1 MNVTRRT
8 VAGVLALALSLLGV
22 IGTAPVRAAVTW
34 NVAVVVYDSINA
46 TCGGRS
52 IVASLQGGETDV
64 QEALADL
71 QTGANRIAAA
81 GDGQLAFTVIRAG
94 TLTGDLTPTGD
105 GCWPAPSDIA
115 YPTGFDSVYVLYEA
129 DADPDAPINPWGG
142 LSYACHGCPLYAT
155 NPIWDGGQDWFDTGY
170 NVGIFIHELG
180 NNLTAYYQAKFGS
193 TQVPSLYADQSRY
206 RFTSWYDDWYGGR
219 LYDTWTGDYVGLE
232 PHVWA
237 SGTPTSGTVVTSPPP
252 SPPAKP
258 CRNPNS
264 NSQACRP

>member
-8 VAGVLALALSLLGV
+8 VAGVLAVALSLLGV
-22 IGTAPVRAAVTW
+22 IGISPVRAVTTW
-34 NVAVVVYDSINA
+34 RVAVVVYNA
-46 TCGGRS
+46 IDVTCDGRLVRS
-52 IVASLQGGETDV
+52 TLAAGEV
-64 QEALADL
+64 EEALADL
-71 QTGANRIAAA
+71 NTAADRIAAA
-81 GDGQLAFTVIRAG
+81 GDGQLAFTVIHAG
-94 TLTGDLTPTGD
+94 TLTSVTSTGS

-115 YPTGFDSVYVLYEA
+115 YPSGYDSVYVLYEA

-142 LSYACHGCPLYAT
+142 LSYACGGCPLYAT
-155 NPIWDGGQDWFDTGY
+155 NPIWDGGQDWFDGGY

-232 PHVWA
+232 AHVWA
-237 SGTPTSGTVVTSPPP
+237 SGTPSGTVVAP
-252 SPPAKP
+252 SPSPSAKP
-258 CRNPNS
+258 CRNPIS